1 METILLYAVLTTA
14 LYYLFA
20 RATITKPL
28 WSRYPSWLDYYTMC
42 AACSGFLYGA
52 VVALAIG
59 LPQDLRF
66 LGVDGRTWYTPIVV
80 GLGSM
85 IWTPILADLHV
96 NALLRLG
103 IVDPKTSAPDEGTPY
118 AETP

>member
-1 METILLYAVLTTA
+1 METILLYGLITTA

-20 RATITKPL
+20 RAMITKPL

-42 AACSGFLYGA
+42 AACSGFLYGL

-59 LPQDLRF
+59 VPFDLQF
-66 LGVDGRTWYTPIVV
+66 LGVVGRTWYTPILVS
-80 GLGSM
+80 LGSM

-103 IVDPKTSAPDEGTPY
+103 VADPKVVAPEEEDPY
-118 AETP
+118 AEAP